1 MTSLN
6 EFDIK
11 KYNGLPPPKTA
22 NDELELR
29 KLEFKELLAKVEQ
42 LTGKEGIELG
52 LRLLHSHEIPL
63 EDGQAMVETFAEYEG
78 EPAFITSADLP
89 NNSYPASWI
98 LNNGKLLVFEYST
111 DPYVKRIYE
120 KLLKDS
126 SVLNEINTLIK
137 TYNLESL
144 IGPCI
149 TARDM
154 LSKFDTNQHKA
165 LVERTVKDGDR
176 YKNIVQSRPNESSSI
191 GIKTLW
197 GAKLN
202 NSCITN
208 LPCFCCAEKKP
219 H

>member
-1 MTSLN
+1 MTILN
-6 EFDIK
+6 KFDSK
-11 KYNGLPPPKTA
+11 KYSGLLSPKKA
-22 NDELELR
+22 NDELDLR
-29 KLEFKELLAKVEQ
+29 KSEFKELLAKIEQ
-42 LTGKEGIELG
+42 LTEKKGIELG

-63 EDGQAMVETFAEYEG
+63 EDGQAMIETFSEYEG
-78 EPAFITSADLP
+78 KPAFITSADLP
-89 NNSYPASWI
+89 DNSYPASWI
-98 LNNGKLLVFEYST
+98 LNDEELLVFEYST

-120 KLLKDS
+120 KLLEDS
-126 SVLNEINTLIK
+126 SVLNEINALIK

-154 LSKFDTNQHKA
+154 LSNFDMKQGQS
-165 LVERTVKDGDR
+165 LVEHTVKDDGR
-176 YKNIVQSRPNESSSI
+176 YKNVVQSLPNVPSSN

-202 NSCITN
+202 NACITY
-208 LPCFCCAEKKP
+208 LPCYCCVHGKP